1 MLYMVKKI
9 KMKLNDNVIT
19 CIIYNLIKKPVICVK
34 YMFNKK
40 IISLFQIKIEEKDIS
55 NKFVKE
61 FDKKTAKELYSINQ
75 EVL

>member
-1 MLYMVKKI
+1 MVKKI
-9 KMKLNDNVIT
+9 KMQLNDNVIT
-19 CIIYNLIKKPVICVK
+19 CIIYNLVKKPVICIK
-34 YMFNKK
+34 YIFKEK
-40 IISLFQIKIEEKDIS
+40 VISLFQIKIEDKNIS

>member
-1 MLYMVKKI
+1 
-9 KMKLNDNVIT
+9 
-19 CIIYNLIKKPVICVK
+19 
-34 YMFNKK
+34 MFNKK

-61 FDKKTAKELYSINQ
+61 FNKKTAKELYNINQ

>member
-1 MLYMVKKI
+1 
-9 KMKLNDNVIT
+9 
-19 CIIYNLIKKPVICVK
+19 
-34 YMFNKK
+34 MFNKK

>member
-9 KMKLNDNVIT
+9 KMQLNDNVIT
-19 CIIYNLIKKPVICVK
+19 CIIYNLIKKPVICIK
-34 YMFNKK
+34 YMFKQK
-40 IISLFQIKIEEKDIS
+40 VISLFQIKIENKDIS

-61 FDKKTAKELYSINQ
+61 FDQKTAKELYSINQ

>member
-1 MLYMVKKI
+1 
-9 KMKLNDNVIT
+9 
-19 CIIYNLIKKPVICVK
+19 
-34 YMFNKK
+34 MFNKK

-55 NKFVKE
+55 DKFVKE